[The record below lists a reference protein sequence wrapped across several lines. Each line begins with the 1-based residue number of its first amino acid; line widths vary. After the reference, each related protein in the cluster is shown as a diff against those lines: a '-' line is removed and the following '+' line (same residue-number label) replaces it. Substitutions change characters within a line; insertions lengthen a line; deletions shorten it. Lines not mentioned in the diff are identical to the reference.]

1 MGKKAEE
8 DSHGKESAH
17 SLIKKIQS
25 GQLNPNL
32 IRKKDRMRCIW
43 VLMLQGYSEDS
54 LAQIFA
60 VHEKTIRRNVEDILE
75 EKIITQDQSFIDRTI
90 ARYVMYQYAHI
101 DHLIRL
107 STNSEAS
114 VNERATSRYY
124 ASLIHNNMITK
135 LQSLGPIPSKPQ
147 VVIGDFNHKQIPG
160 VKPAIN
166 ILPVAAKSKD
176 LDKSDR
182 PD

>member
-1 MGKKAEE
+1 MDKNSK
-8 DSHGKESAH
+8 DDPHGKESAH

-25 GQLNPNL
+25 GQLDPNL

-60 VHEKTIRRNVEDILE
+60 VHEKTIGRNIEDILE
-75 EKIITQDQSFIDRTI
+75 EKIISQDQSFVDRTI

-114 VNERATSRYY
+114 VNERGVVRYY

-135 LQSLGPIPSKPQ
+135 LQTLGPIPSKPQ
-147 VVIGDFNHKQIPG
+147 VVIGDFNHKQITG
-160 VKPAIN
+160 VAPVIN

-176 LDKSDR
+176 ADKSDR